1 MSNDSKSEWVYW
13 VQLDGDFARDYP
25 TAEDAGRAR
34 LYEHGSIPPERRSIW
49 RERTE
54 VQYLYPMKGKSDE

>member
-1 MSNDSKSEWVYW
+1 MSDDYTTVWVYW

-25 TAEDAGRAR
+25 TAEAAEYAR
-34 LYEHGSIPPERRSIW
+34 IHERGHIAPDERSIW

-54 VQYLYPMKGKSDE
+54 VQEVYPTRQAPNE